1 MTRSLTF
8 LAIIVMMLSCF
19 SSCVTTEKATYFNNA
34 EDTTFAT
41 RPEEP
46 MDAAIQKNDIL
57 SVTISSANAE
67 ASALFNTTNNYQTTS
82 STSSGNIT
90 QTSGYLVNN
99 EGYIQLPILGNIK
112 AAGVTRKQLKTDIT
126 NMILDKKLL
135 IDPIVTVRFLNYE
148 VTVLGEVTHPT
159 VISVPNERITL
170 LKALGLA
177 GDITI
182 YGRKDNVLLIREID
196 GKRKIK
202 RINLNSRNFLISS
215 YYYLQPNDV
224 VYVEANKEK
233 VAAASRNPQLLPT
246 ILSGLSVV
254 AVVITQLI
262 K

>member
-1 MTRSLTF
+1 
-8 LAIIVMMLSCF
+8 
-19 SSCVTTEKATYFNNA
+19 
-34 EDTTFAT
+34 
-41 RPEEP
+41 
-46 MDAAIQKNDIL
+46 
-57 SVTISSANAE
+57 
-67 ASALFNTTNNYQTTS
+67 
-82 STSSGNIT
+82 
-90 QTSGYLVNN
+90 
-99 EGYIQLPILGNIK
+99 LPILGNIK

-202 RINLNSRNFLISS
+202 RINLNSRNFLTSS

>member
-1 MTRSLTF
+1 MARPLLFLGLLCMTF
-8 LAIIVMMLSCF
+8 F
-19 SSCVTTEKATYFNNA
+19 SFTSCVSTEKATYFNNA

-41 RPEEP
+41 RSDEP
-46 MDAAIQKNDIL
+46 FDAPILKNDIL

-67 ASALFNTTNNYQTTS
+67 ASALFNTNNNYQTSS
-82 STSSGNIT
+82 STSTGNIT

-99 EGYIQLPILGNIK
+99 EGYIQLPILGNVK

-135 IDPIVTVRFLNYE
+135 IDPIVTIRYLNFE
-148 VTVLGEVTHPT
+148 VTVLGEVQHPT
-159 VISVPNERITL
+159 VISVPNERISL

-182 YGRKDNVLLIREID
+182 YGKKDNVLLIREND

-202 RINLNSRNFLISS
+202 RVNLNSKNFLTSS